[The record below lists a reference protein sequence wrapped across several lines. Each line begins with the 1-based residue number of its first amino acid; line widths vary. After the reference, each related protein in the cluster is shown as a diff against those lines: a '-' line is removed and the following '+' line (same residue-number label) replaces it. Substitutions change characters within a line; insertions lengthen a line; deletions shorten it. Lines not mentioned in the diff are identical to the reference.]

1 MVCGV
6 APPFAVLMNAV
17 AERAPANST
26 LRAVCASSD
35 YAGALAAARPAVGSI
50 VTRTPLPAEVDESRF
65 VERCAEL
72 VVVKGIEHSARVLRG
87 WNPRQMSFRAFLTL
101 LARVVVERELA

>member
-1 MVCGV
+1 MIQIYAEGRDES
-6 APPFAVLMNAV
+6 AGPFVHRLI
-17 AERAPANST
+17 
-26 LRAVCASSD
+26 
-35 YAGALAAARPAVGSI
+35 AAARPAVGSI